1 MYMAEIEK
9 KFRLVEL
16 PPKSVAAKGTRI
28 VQAYL
33 FVDEGELRI
42 RHMGDDYYITVKG
55 VGSVE
60 RAEWEEPIPA
70 WAFEFLY
77 PKARDRVIEK
87 TRYSV
92 PHGRFTLEIDE
103 YGGRHGGLVTMECE
117 FPDRKSI
124 ADFVLPAWALG
135 SVDVTEDKRYKN
147 KWLAT
152 HGLPIPWHGDKSP
165 AED

>member
-1 MYMAEIEK
+1 MVEIEK
-9 KFRLVEL
+9 KFRLADL
-16 PPKSVAAKGTRI
+16 PPRKVLGNGTRI

-42 RHMGDDYYITVKG
+42 RHMGDNYYITVKG
-55 VGSVE
+55 AGSVE
-60 RAEWEEPIPA
+60 RDEWEESIPE

-77 PKARDRVIEK
+77 SKTLDRVVEK

-92 PHGRFTLEIDE
+92 PHGRFTLEIDD

-117 FPDRKSI
+117 FPDLKSI
-124 ADFVLPAWALG
+124 DDFVLPAWVVGA
-135 SVDVTEDKRYKN
+135 VDVTEDKRYKN

-152 HGLPIPWHGDKSP
+152 HGLPIPGH
-165 AED
+165 EDQIPR